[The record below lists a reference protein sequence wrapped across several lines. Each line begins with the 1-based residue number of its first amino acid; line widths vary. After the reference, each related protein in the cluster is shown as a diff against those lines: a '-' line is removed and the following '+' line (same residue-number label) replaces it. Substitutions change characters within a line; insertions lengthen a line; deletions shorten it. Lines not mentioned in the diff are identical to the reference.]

1 MITLLCC
8 KYLLQSC
15 VFVLLTCKCGYITI
29 FAFRKEMKGVK
40 SAWSAVFC
48 ERCIVAAPNIC
59 VAIAHM
65 NVLCNTLRSESTLL
79 TSSGA
84 KRERSERVVASDL

>member
-29 FAFRKEMKGVK
+29 FAFRKEMESK
-40 SAWSAVFC
+40 SAWNAVFC
-48 ERCIVAAPNIC
+48 ERSTVAAPIIY

-65 NVLCNTLRSESTLL
+65 NDECIMQ
-79 TSSGA
+79 
-84 KRERSERVVASDL
+84 